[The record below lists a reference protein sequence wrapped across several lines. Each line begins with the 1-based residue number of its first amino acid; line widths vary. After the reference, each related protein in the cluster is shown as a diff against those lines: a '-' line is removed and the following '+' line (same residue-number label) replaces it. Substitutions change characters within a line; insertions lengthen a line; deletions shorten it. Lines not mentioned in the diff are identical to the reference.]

1 LGSCN
6 LALLRNKTS
15 FLFSR
20 VDAAAPPNHTARMKP
35 FPILVTFV
43 IGASLAATGLVV
55 GDFKP
60 VPQAVAVAVAALTVG
75 ASFSRWRGAIWFVRG
90 VLFVAGWSALWLAVY
105 GAAVLIAP
113 PVTADGHRVMPMG
126 QVFLAFIGSTVLA
139 PAAAFY
145 YVKTGRA
152 NVKTEAVVVR
162 VLAAVVAV
170 TALVVNLQFEA
181 Q

>member
-1 LGSCN
+1 
-6 LALLRNKTS
+6 
-15 FLFSR
+15 
-20 VDAAAPPNHTARMKP
+20 MKP

-43 IGASLAATGLVV
+43 IGASIAATGLVV
-55 GDFKP
+55 GDFNP
-60 VPQAVAVAVAALTVG
+60 VAQAVAVAVAALAVG

-90 VLFVAGWSALWLAVY
+90 VLFAAGWSALWLAVY
-105 GAAVLIAP
+105 GAAVWIAP

-162 VLAAVVAV
+162 VLAAVMMV
-170 TALVVNLQFEA
+170 TALVVNLQFES
-181 Q
+181 